1 MKSPNLSWRDVL
13 AVIIALAALTGVAAM
28 FLSEGHV
35 VLPAEVVPMAET
47 LRTYTHSVLPNLQNY
62 SLAFGAILVA
72 VSISY
77 ILLGHEEEVATSV
90 AQPDQKK

>member
-13 AVIIALAALTGVAAM
+13 AVIIALGALTGVAAM

-35 VLPAEVVPMAET
+35 VLPDQVVPMATT
-47 LRTYTHSVLPNLQNY
+47 LRTYTDSVLPHLQKY
-62 SLAFGAILVA
+62 SFAFGAILVA

-77 ILLGHEEEVATSV
+77 ILLGHEEEISTSV